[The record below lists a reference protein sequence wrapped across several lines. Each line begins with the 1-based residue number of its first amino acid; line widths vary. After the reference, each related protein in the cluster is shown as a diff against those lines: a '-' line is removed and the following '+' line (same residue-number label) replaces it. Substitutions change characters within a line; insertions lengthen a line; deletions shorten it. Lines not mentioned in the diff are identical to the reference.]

1 MNTKNKIKP
10 MTRQEAK
17 LGNTYYTDGVD
28 MNCLPVVC
36 KVKLI
41 KFINETE
48 YGYDCVIESDKI
60 LIKTKLSELR
70 TTKS

>member
-1 MNTKNKIKP
+1 

-17 LGNTYYTDGVD
+17 LGNTYYTDGLD
-28 MNCLPVVC
+28 MDCFPVVC

-41 KFINETE
+41 KFISETE
-48 YGYDCVIESDKI
+48 YGDDCVIESDNI

-70 TTKS
+70 ITPNNA